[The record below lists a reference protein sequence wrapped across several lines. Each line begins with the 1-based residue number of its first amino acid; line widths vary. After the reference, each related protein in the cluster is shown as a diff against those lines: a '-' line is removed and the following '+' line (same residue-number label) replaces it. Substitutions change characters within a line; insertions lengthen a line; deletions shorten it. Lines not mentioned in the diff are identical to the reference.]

1 MTDLLER
8 TETIV
13 EVTDTG
19 DHDRFSHYF
28 RKTDIEKA
36 FFEGS
41 QIQALCGKVD
51 VPTKDFTKY
60 PVCPQCKEK
69 LESIPE

>member
-1 MTDLLER
+1 MDLLER

-28 RKTDIEKA
+28 RKLDLEKA

-41 QIQALCGKVD
+41 PIKALCGKVD
-51 VPTKDFTKY
+51 IPTRDFTKF
-60 PVCPQCKEK
+60 PVCPDCKEIF
-69 LESIPE
+69 EGIPQ